1 VVQVPDPVRVEH
13 QGGAVQLEPMK
24 PMFKASGT
32 KRLKLKYDE
41 LLATFAFTI
50 NLRCYT
56 KDVLVLNLLLLAVLP
71 VW

>member
-1 VVQVPDPVRVEH
+1 
-13 QGGAVQLEPMK
+13 MK